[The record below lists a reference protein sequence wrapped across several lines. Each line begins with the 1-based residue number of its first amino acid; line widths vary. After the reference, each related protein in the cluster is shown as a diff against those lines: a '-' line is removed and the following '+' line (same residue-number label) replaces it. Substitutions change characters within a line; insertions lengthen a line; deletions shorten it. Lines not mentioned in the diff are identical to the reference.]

1 MMLLSS
7 NIAAI
12 LVLVSPILS
21 FIGWECRTV
30 SLIVYFIFMVA
41 LVMSF
46 SCDQVALLQIVLSLV
61 A

>member
-12 LVLVSPILS
+12 LVLVSPILP